1 MEAQL
6 RLSRRPH
13 RAPRASRP
21 IVSER
26 DYREAKDLLARTM
39 RTARSTEAALRAES
53 LLREIVDY
61 EVRIDVEDDDE
72 PPLVA
77 AGEFHPMGP
86 RRRWSDS
93 WQD

>member
-1 MEAQL
+1 METQL
-6 RLSRRPH
+6 RLSRRPQ
-13 RAPRASRP
+13 RAHRASRP

-26 DYREAKDLLARTM
+26 DYREAKDLLSRTM
-39 RTARSTEAALRAES
+39 RTARSSEAALRAES

-61 EVRIDVEDDDE
+61 EVRLDDEDDE

-77 AGEFHPMGP
+77 AGEFHPTGP

>member
-1 MEAQL
+1 MEPQL
-6 RLSRRPH
+6 TLHRRPLRGH
-13 RAPRASRP
+13 RPARP
-21 IVSER
+21 IVTER
-26 DYREAKDLLARTM
+26 DYREAKALLSRTM
-39 RTARSTEAALRAES
+39 RTARSSEAALRAES

-61 EVRIDVEDDDE
+61 EVRIDTDEDDE

-77 AGEFHPMGP
+77 AGEFHPTGP